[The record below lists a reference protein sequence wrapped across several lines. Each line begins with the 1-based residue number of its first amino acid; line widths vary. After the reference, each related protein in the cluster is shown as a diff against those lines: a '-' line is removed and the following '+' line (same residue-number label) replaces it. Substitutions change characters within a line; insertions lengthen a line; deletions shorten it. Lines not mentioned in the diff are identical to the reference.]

1 MCYSNNLFAEHLRK
15 LAMSSWELQFP
26 GCVPVLCRTKVP
38 PYLFLVAP
46 VILSYQWPTSDV
58 IDERTPAYSSC
69 KVELVLDLSLG
80 ETPER
85 ISDGSGRNGSF
96 MPALPRGGM
105 WWRRRRRC
113 ASRYEPSPPGT
124 IKCRAKEKNLY
135 IRASERMKKN
145 FSHSR
150 TGQVLSKLHKDLHC
164 IYPLYSCT
172 DIPYSH

>member
-58 IDERTPAYSSC
+58 IDERTPAYSCC

-85 ISDGSGRNGSF
+85 ISDGSGRNGYF

-113 ASRYEPSPPGT
+113 ARHH
-124 IKCRAKEKNLY
+124 KCRAKEKNLY

-164 IYPLYSCT
+164 IYPLYCT
-172 DIPYSH
+172 AVQIYHIRIKSPH